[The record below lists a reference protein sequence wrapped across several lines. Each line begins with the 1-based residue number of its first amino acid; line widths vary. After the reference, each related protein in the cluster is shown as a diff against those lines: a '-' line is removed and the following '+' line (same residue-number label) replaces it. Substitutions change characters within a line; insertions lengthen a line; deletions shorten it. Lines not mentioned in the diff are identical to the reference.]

1 MLPGLL
7 LLPAVDSGEIARE
20 EHVGHFPAVELG
32 GSGVN
37 RWCQQVVLEAVRERR
52 GFVPDGSGD
61 DPDHRIGDDA
71 GGQLAAREHVVAD
84 RDLARDQVFADAV
97 VDALVVAA
105 EDNQVVERRE
115 AVGFVLVVAD
125 AVGRGVDHL
134 VVFPFRFEGFDAA
147 VDRFDLHYHTRLSA
161 EGVVVRGAVLVFCVV

>member
-1 MLPGLL
+1 M
-7 LLPAVDSGEIARE
+7 
-20 EHVGHFPAVELG
+20 
-32 GSGVN
+32 
-37 RWCQQVVLEAVRERR
+37 
-52 GFVPDGSGD
+52 
-61 DPDHRIGDDA
+61 
-71 GGQLAAREHVVAD
+71 
-84 RDLARDQVFADAV
+84 FADAV

-161 EGVVVRGAVLVFCVV
+161 EGVVVRGAVLVFCVVPDVVDMDFDQPLLLRTLEDRFVQRRGEQFGYDGQDVYSHGVSVLGGR